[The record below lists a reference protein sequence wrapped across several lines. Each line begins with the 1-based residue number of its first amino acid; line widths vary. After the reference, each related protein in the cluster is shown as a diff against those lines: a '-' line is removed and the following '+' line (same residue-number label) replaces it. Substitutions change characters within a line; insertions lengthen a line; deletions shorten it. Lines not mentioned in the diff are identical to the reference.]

1 MNLGIADAVEAFPGP
16 SVRTDAQIMQRI
28 GEAMITVYHA
38 CGTCKMGCGNDT
50 MAVVDSN
57 AFVFG
62 TSNLRVVDASAF
74 PFLPP
79 GHPQGT
85 MYAFV
90 EKIADAVVKGR
101 N

>member
-1 MNLGIADAVEAFPGP
+1 
-16 SVRTDAQIMQRI
+16 MQYI

-38 CGTCKMGCGNDT
+38 SGTAKMGVKNDT

-62 TSNLRVVDASAF
+62 TSNLRVVDASSF

-79 GHPQGT
+79 GHPQST
-85 MYAFV
+85 IYAFA
-90 EKIADAVVKGR
+90 EKIADQIIRGV
-101 N
+101 